1 MKEKNFEINFRS
13 ECKRLRYKKYQLCE
27 ILKITMPTLKTKI
40 ENPDK
45 FTWREIR
52 ALEDLGFDMI
62 DNLILNFSK

>member
-1 MKEKNFEINFRS
+1 MNEINFEINFRA

-27 ILKITMPTLKTKI
+27 ILRITMPTLKTKI

-52 ALEDLGFDMI
+52 GLEALGFEMVKY
-62 DNLILNFSK
+62 LNANFNY